1 MQLHFL
7 KGIEQF
13 QSVPLLS
20 DRVQSY
26 LLQHEAEHNL
36 LLALL
41 LRWIHFPDYPGGGTA
56 SHRFSE
62 PPRIAIVGEN
72 EEILAIGY
80 QPLYDWHEY
89 KLSEPFRLPGNWY
102 SRAR

>member
-41 LRWIHFPDYPGGGTA
+41 LRWIHFPD
-56 SHRFSE
+56 RFSE

-80 QPLYDWHEY
+80 QPLYDWHE
-89 KLSEPFRLPGNWY
+89 
-102 SRAR
+102 

>member
-1 MQLHFL
+1 M
-7 KGIEQF
+7 
-13 QSVPLLS
+13 S

-26 LLQHEAEHNL
+26 LLHAEAEHNL

-41 LRWIHFPDYPGGGTA
+41 LRWIHFPD
-56 SHRFSE
+56 RFSK
-62 PPRIAIVGEN
+62 PPRIAIVEEN

-89 KLSEPFRLPGNWY
+89 KLSKPFRLPGNWY